1 LPGHSTGYR
10 IAAWV
15 RPLDRWHRRRFDAPT
30 DQHVHTSARRYVHT
44 STRQLASTLT
54 HVLALLLALA
64 FAAPAAALTGRHGM
78 VAAEHRLAAQAGLR
92 ILQQGG
98 NAVDAAVATALAVGV
113 VNPTSCGIGGG
124 GFMLI
129 FDRAAQRVA
138 ALDYRERAPAAAER
152 DMFVRDGAAVAELS
166 RRGGLAV
173 AVPGEIAGLFA
184 ALRRHG
190 TRSFAAVA
198 APAIAYARDGF
209 TIEVHLA
216 EAIAEQ
222 LEAIRARPPLAR
234 ILLHPD
240 GRPLAA
246 GETLRQPDLARSLE
260 AIAAGGAAV
269 FYTGSIATAIATSV
283 RDSGGVLTRADLE
296 AYRPLWRRP
305 LSARFDGYTFF
316 SMPPPSSGGGVLIT
330 VLNQLRR
337 DDLRALAHN
346 SPTYLHLLAEALQ
359 FGFADRARA
368 YGDPDVVNVP
378 LATMLAAERGR
389 QLRRRIGAATTHP
402 PGWYGEYLGASDA
415 GTSHLSVVDGD
426 GNAVACTTS
435 INTSFGS
442 LVVAGDTGIILNN
455 TMDDFSAQPG
465 AANAY
470 GLIGSQANAI
480 APGKR
485 PLSSMTPTIV
495 TRHGAVVA
503 VAGGSGGPFIITA
516 TLQVL
521 LNALVFGADAEQ
533 AVAAPRLHHQ
543 WIPPVLMLEPGIGA
557 GERSVLTRLGHRIVD
572 APPAGAVQLVLRAP
586 DGALHG
592 AADRRKGGQAAG
604 W

>member
-1 LPGHSTGYR
+1 M
-10 IAAWV
+10 AV
-15 RPLDRWHRRRFDAPT
+15 
-30 DQHVHTSARRYVHT
+30 
-44 STRQLASTLT
+44 
-54 HVLALLLALA
+54 
-64 FAAPAAALTGRHGM
+64 TGRHGM
-78 VAAEHRLAAQAGLR
+78 VAAEHRLAAQAGLQ

-129 FDRAAQRVA
+129 FDHAAQRVA

-152 DMFVRDGAAVAELS
+152 DMFVRDGTAVAELS
-166 RRGGLAV
+166 QHGGLAV

-209 TIEVHLA
+209 AVEPHLA
-216 EAIAEQ
+216 EAISEQ
-222 LEAIRARPPLAR
+222 LDTIRARPALAH
-234 ILLHPD
+234 IFLHPD
-240 GRPLAA
+240 GRPLAV
-246 GETLRQPDLARSLE
+246 GETLRQTALARSLE
-260 AIAAGGAAV
+260 AIAAGGAPA
-269 FYTGSIATAIATSV
+269 FYTGPIATAIATSV
-283 RDSGGVLTRADLE
+283 QGAGGVLTKADL
-296 AYRPLWRRP
+296 ANYRPLWRRP
-305 LSARFDGYTFF
+305 LSTRFDGYTFF
-316 SMPPPSSGGGVLIT
+316 GMPPPSSGGGVLIT

-337 DDLRALAHN
+337 DDLRALEHN
-346 SPTYLHLLAEALQ
+346 SPTYLQLLAEALQ

-368 YGDPDVVNVP
+368 YGDPDFVDVR
-378 LATMLAAERGR
+378 LAVLLAPERGHRLR
-389 QLRRRIGAATTHP
+389 QRIGAATTHAP
-402 PGWYGEYLGASDA
+402 DWYGDRLAAGDA
-415 GTSHLSVVDGD
+415 GTSHLSVVDGN

-465 AANAY
+465 VGNAY

-495 TRHGAVVA
+495 TRGGAVVA
-503 VAGGSGGPFIITA
+503 GAGGSGGPFIITA

-543 WIPPVLMLEPGIGA
+543 WIPPVLMLEPAIGA
-557 GERSVLTRLGHRIVD
+557 GERAALTRLGHRIVD

-586 DGALHG
+586 DGALDG
-592 AADRRKGGQAAG
+592 AADARKGGQAAG